1 MLTVRAGRTSA
12 LMLALVLTS
21 LALTVDA
28 VQARENAPRFA
39 PATAATLTSIVSQ
52 SMAANGIPGMAVG
65 VWIPGRGT
73 YLHTFGTANVKT
85 NARFARDDHIRIA
98 SITKTFTATVILELV
113 DRHRLKLSDRLSRFV
128 KCIPYGNRITVKEML
143 NMTSG
148 IYDWTNDAGFLKRYQ
163 ANPARPFGPKDVIAI
178 VRRHT
183 PSFAP
188 GRGVEYSDSNYML
201 LGLIAQKVTGVPL
214 RKLIKT
220 MVLTP
225 LGMRHTSYPTTAA
238 MPSPFA
244 HGYLPQNGS
253 LRDVTRNNP
262 NAAGGAGA
270 LVSTLGDLKL
280 WAEAL
285 ATGTLLSR
293 GTQRLRL
300 RTVHISSIPG
310 KIALDYGLG
319 IFNVNGFLGH
329 NGAILGYG
337 SAMFYLPSAHATF
350 VIEGNN
356 NDLVKT
362 VPTEI
367 FIQLAY
373 YLFPKQFPNGI

>member
-1 MLTVRAGRTSA
+1 MPKLLTGRILALTV
-12 LMLALVLTS
+12 ALVLAS
-21 LALTVDA
+21 LALTVGA
-28 VQARENAPRFA
+28 VGAAPARTNTPRFA
-39 PATAATLTSIVSQ
+39 PATTAALTSIVSQ

-65 VWIPGRGT
+65 VWIPGKGT
-73 YLHTFGTANVKT
+73 YLHTFGVADVKT
-85 NARFARDDHIRIA
+85 RTPFALDDHIRIA

-113 DRHRLKLSDRLSRFV
+113 DRHRLKLSDRLARFV
-128 KCIPYGNRITVKEML
+128 KGIPNGNRITVKEML

-148 IYDWTNDAGFLKRYQ
+148 IYDWTND
-163 ANPARPFGPKDVIAI
+163 PKDVIAI

-201 LGLIAQKVTGVPL
+201 LGLIAQRVTGVPL

-220 MVLTP
+220 MVLAP
-225 LGMRHTSYPTTAA
+225 LGMRHTSYPATAA

-244 HGYLPQNGS
+244 HGYFPQNGS
-253 LRDVTRNNP
+253 LRDVTRSNP

-280 WAEAL
+280 WAKAL

-293 GTQRLRL
+293 ATQRLRL